1 MQEVDIWQNLAEKA
15 QSCIM
20 TLSKDKG
27 NGKWKGIEEQDLPSP
42 LIFVL

>member
-27 NGKWKGIEEQDLPSP
+27 NGK
-42 LIFVL
+42 